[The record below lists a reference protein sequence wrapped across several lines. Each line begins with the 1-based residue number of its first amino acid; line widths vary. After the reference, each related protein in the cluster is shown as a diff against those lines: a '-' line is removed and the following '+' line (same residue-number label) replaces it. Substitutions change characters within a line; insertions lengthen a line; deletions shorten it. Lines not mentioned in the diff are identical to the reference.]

1 MRIYKDE
8 FLKIITKLCL
18 NVNKANVIPVLSCLY
33 FTKTHIASSNLEISV
48 KEEFQTDIEG
58 FVPAFFLKDIIS
70 NINDTSFEIEDAETF
85 IQINTSKGEYKI
97 AKDRSENHFPTIELS
112 GDKVEINISKFNYK
126 SLVNILGKDPA
137 RLAMTGFCLQFD
149 GTNTTLAA
157 TNASSLYI
165 QGDILEKAPRI
176 IVPKEIGNYVEYFRE
191 KPYEVYLDKT
201 LLFIKQ
207 DSTLF
212 QFRLIDANYPAV
224 EAVIPQGYTK
234 YFEVHIPTLHTAIKR
249 LNSATKAL
257 VVKCSVN
264 KDCLN
269 LVAIN
274 KDFNSEAVETLRIE
288 SNDTIV
294 FGLSIKDTLNILP
307 VCNQVA
313 RFYFEGIDRPL
324 LIDNSISRIIQMPTR
339 IEEATL
345 EPCDAPEVPEVPNA
359 NTEDLEDAEFE
370 ETEEMINEAN

>member
-191 KPYEVYLDKT
+191 KPYEVYLDKKNKSLQEHIT
-201 LLFIKQ
+201 IKEYSTFKADKELKYYLFNTKYKHIPMSALQAAKINSLLAEGKSIEFLLSPYQLMWLEKIK
-207 DSTLF
+207 DVPKNKL
-212 QFRLIDANYPAV
+212 ANY
-224 EAVIPQGYTK
+224 IG
-234 YFEVHIPTLHTAIKR
+234 
-249 LNSATKAL
+249 
-257 VVKCSVN
+257 
-264 KDCLN
+264 
-269 LVAIN
+269 
-274 KDFNSEAVETLRIE
+274 KDFELAFQDFNKQ
-288 SNDTIV
+288 
-294 FGLSIKDTLNILP
+294 LSK
-307 VCNQVA
+307 
-313 RFYFEGIDRPL
+313 
-324 LIDNSISRIIQMPTR
+324 
-339 IEEATL
+339 
-345 EPCDAPEVPEVPNA
+345 
-359 NTEDLEDAEFE
+359 
-370 ETEEMINEAN
+370 